1 MMEEKRDVLFPTLET
16 GTVAQA
22 VKDWPRGTFPS
33 PSESVA
39 ALIDAPAGVEKHG
52 IHTLAPVGESVMPPT
67 VVVVLMPGWVHAD
80 APVDGSG
87 IAFPC

>member
-1 MMEEKRDVLFPTLET
+1 M
-16 GTVAQA
+16 
-22 VKDWPRGTFPS
+22 
-33 PSESVA
+33 
-39 ALIDAPAGVEKHG
+39 IDAPAAVEKHG
-52 IHTLAPVGESVMPPT
+52 NHTLAPVGESVMPPT